1 MKHISKKKIDECLKP
16 KAWDLGNSTL
26 YKLCEDNFDH
36 STTAKIVAKTWLIG
50 RSYSVALER
59 VKEKKYS
66 SDNFYTE
73 RVAPEFKKSNIDNL
87 INELKL
93 LEVNIENSSKI
104 LELHFY
110 LTKLTRNI
118 TDMDKRSFAS
128 KYLHFHLPKL
138 FFIYDS
144 RAAAALKKIVP
155 ILPVDMKKYIKILD
169 FDSAYTDF
177 LFRCLYLQKIIANEH
192 DIILTPREL
201 DNLLLEF

>member
-1 MKHISKKKIDECLKP
+1 MKIVTKKQIDECLKP
-16 KAWDLGNSTL
+16 KAWDIGNSTL
-26 YKLCEDNFDH
+26 YKLCEDNLDH
-36 STTAKIVAKTWLIG
+36 STTEKIVAKTWLIG

-73 RVAPEFKKSNIDNL
+73 RVAPEFKKSNIDYL

-93 LEVNIENSSKI
+93 LEVNIENSTKI

-110 LTKLTRNI
+110 LIKIIRNI
-118 TDMDKRSFAS
+118 TNMNKRSFAS

-138 FFIYDS
+138 FFIYDT
-144 RAAAALKKIVP
+144 RAVSALKKIVP
-155 ILPVDMKKYIKILD
+155 VLPVEMKKYYKTLN
-169 FDSAYTDF
+169 FDSDYTDF
-177 LFRCLYLQKIIANEH
+177 LFRCLYLQKIIASEH
-192 DIILTPREL
+192 NIILSPREI

>member
-1 MKHISKKKIDECLKP
+1 MEHISTKHIDECLKP
-16 KAWDLGNSTL
+16 KAWDLGNRTL

-36 STTAKIVAKTWLIG
+36 STTEKIVAKTWLIG

-66 SDNFYTE
+66 SDNFYTQH
-73 RVAPEFKKSNIDNL
+73 VAPEFKKSNLDFL

-93 LEVNIENSSKI
+93 MEVNIENSSKI

-110 LTKLTRNI
+110 LMNVIRNI
-118 TDMDKRSFAS
+118 TNMDKRSFAS

-138 FFIYDS
+138 FFIYDT
-144 RAAAALKKIVP
+144 RAVLALKKIVP
-155 ILPVDMKKYIKILD
+155 VLPIELKKYYKTLN
-169 FDSAYTDF
+169 FDSNYTDF
-177 LFRCLYLQKIIANEH
+177 LFRCLYLQNIIASNH

-201 DNLLLEF
+201 DNLLLEY